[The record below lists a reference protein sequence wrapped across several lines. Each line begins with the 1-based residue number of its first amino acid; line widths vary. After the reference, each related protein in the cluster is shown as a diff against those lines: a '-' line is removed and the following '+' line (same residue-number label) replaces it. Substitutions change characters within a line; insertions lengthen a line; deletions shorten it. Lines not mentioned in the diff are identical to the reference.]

1 MQRDG
6 PILVVLAAGLGHR
19 FGGDK
24 QVTGF
29 GPGGEWLIEYAIHDA
44 FAAGFA
50 RIVIVTRS
58 ALRDR
63 LADRLLPLA
72 GRRGEILFID
82 QAVSRVPAGCVPPV
96 GRHKPLG
103 TGHALWCSR
112 DALDGPFAVINA
124 DDCYGA
130 GAFALLAAHFRHG
143 HGPAMIGYRLGRT
156 LSAGGGVNRGLCT
169 LDRGELA
176 GVVEYTDIRIDASGL
191 RGLDAQRTRWPLA
204 ADAIV
209 SLNCWGL
216 LPDLLPSLEAG
227 LRDFLAGAGADG
239 EYFLPAAIDRYL
251 ATSGQRLRVLDSRD
265 DWLGVTYPADVD
277 AVVARLAALHAAGR
291 YPTPLWS

>member
-6 PILVVLAAGLGHR
+6 PILVVLAAGLGYR

-44 FAAGFA
+44 LAAGFT

-63 LADRLLPLA
+63 LADRSLPLA
-72 GRRGEILFID
+72 SRCGEILFID
-82 QAVSRVPAGCVPPV
+82 QTMSRVPAGCVPPV

-112 DALDGPFAVINA
+112 NVLDGPFAVINA

-130 GAFALLAAHFRHG
+130 SAFPSRPRARDGRLSSRAHAVRG
-143 HGPAMIGYRLGRT
+143 
-156 LSAGGGVNRGLCT
+156 GGGVNRCLCT
-169 LDRGELA
+169 LEGAELA
-176 GVVEYTDIRIDASGL
+176 GIIEYTDIRIDASGL
-191 RGLDAQRTRWPLA
+191 CGLDVQRTRRPLA

-216 LPDLLPSLEAG
+216 LPDLLPTLEAG
-227 LRDFLAGAGADG
+227 LRDFLASVGTHE
-239 EYFLPAAIDRYL
+239 EYFLPAAIDRHL
-251 ATSGQRLRVLDSRD
+251 ATSGQRLRVLDSRA

-277 AVVARLAALHAAGR
+277 AVAARLAALHAAGR